1 NSPRHSSAQENPPQP
16 GKEPSV
22 ITISDFPSGCR
33 MAFLSRAGNILRQV
47 TSRKISSD
55 LCEIPSVFRSVRCM
69 SNAPSTKL
77 FIGGVSY
84 STDEQSLRE
93 VFGKYGDVVDA
104 RIIVDRDSGRSRG
117 FGFITYSSV
126 EEASSAIQALDG
138 QDLHGRRVKVNF
150 ASERPRG
157 FQGGGFGGSFDN
169 APYGN
174 SPYGASLGGGGSYG
188 GAYGAN
194 VAGGYGNGS
203 SGYGGDSYGSGGNFA
218 GSVSGDNY
226 AADNSFGTGTAG
238 SNYSGNGMKHA
249 NDSSFPSGNTY
260 NSESSGGYGGGNDIG
275 TYGNAAASGGGYGGY
290 VPASGFDRSNNYNTS
305 AGFPNS
311 DNYANAAGGGGNSF
325 PSSQYNG
332 SAMAG
337 YGSGGVGS
345 GSSFASGYGAT
356 GHGSTNECNN
366 DQGTTVDDFGGSM
379 ESNFKGNYEE
389 SGAYAKRA

>member
-1 NSPRHSSAQENPPQP
+1 
-16 GKEPSV
+16 
-22 ITISDFPSGCR
+22 
-33 MAFLSRAGNILRQV
+33 MAFLRRAGNILSQA
-47 TSRKISSD
+47 TTRKIASD
-55 LCEIPSVFRSVRCM
+55 FCSINSVFRSVRRM
-69 SNAPSTKL
+69 SNAPSSKL

-157 FQGGGFGGSFDN
+157 FQGGGFGGSFNN
-169 APYGN
+169 APYGAGAGSGYQGGYGN
-174 SPYGASLGGGGSYG
+174 SPYGASSGGGGGYG
-188 GAYGAN
+188 GAYGGN

-203 SGYGGDSYGSGGNFA
+203 SGYGGDGYGSGGNFA
-218 GSVSGDNY
+218 GSASGENY

-238 SNYSGNGMKHA
+238 GNYSGSGMNNA
-249 NDSSFPSGNTY
+249 NDNSFA
-260 NSESSGGYGGGNDIG
+260 SGGYGGNSGNGGRNDIG

-290 VPASGFDRSNNYNTS
+290 APASGFDKNTS
-305 AGFPNS
+305 GGFANS
-311 DNYANAAGGGGNSF
+311 DNYASAAGGGSNSF
-325 PSSQYNG
+325 PGSQYNG

-345 GSSFASGYGAT
+345 GSNFAGGYDGNGAT
-356 GHGSTNECNN
+356 GYGSNSTNEFNN
-366 DQGTTVDDFGGSM
+366 NQGTNVDGFGGSM
-379 ESNFKGNYEE
+379 EQNFRGDYEE
-389 SGAYAKRA
+389 SAAYAKRA

>member
-1 NSPRHSSAQENPPQP
+1 LTSPLFSTRESTTARK
-16 GKEPSV
+16 G
-22 ITISDFPSGCR
+22 T

-55 LCEIPSVFRSVRCM
+55 LCEIPSVFPSVRCM

-169 APYGN
+169 APYGAGAGSGYQGGYGN
-174 SPYGASLGGGGSYG
+174 SPYGASSGGGGSYG
-188 GAYGAN
+188 GAYG
-194 VAGGYGNGS
+194 
-203 SGYGGDSYGSGGNFA
+203 GDSYGS
-218 GSVSGDNY
+218 
-226 AADNSFGTGTAG
+226 
-238 SNYSGNGMKHA
+238 
-249 NDSSFPSGNTY
+249 SGNTY
-260 NSESSGGYGGGNDIG
+260 SSESSRGYGGGNDIG

-311 DNYANAAGGGGNSF
+311 DNYANATGGGGNSF

-366 DQGTTVDDFGGSM
+366 DQGTAVDDFGGSM
-379 ESNFKGNYEE
+379 D
-389 SGAYAKRA
+389 

>member
-1 NSPRHSSAQENPPQP
+1 
-16 GKEPSV
+16 
-22 ITISDFPSGCR
+22 

-203 SGYGGDSYGSGGNFA
+203 SGYGGDSYGS
-218 GSVSGDNY
+218 
-226 AADNSFGTGTAG
+226 
-238 SNYSGNGMKHA
+238 
-249 NDSSFPSGNTY
+249 SGNTY